1 MLTSRADRR
10 RREGSAMTSQTEY
23 STNKS
28 GEADEPP
35 VADAGG
41 INLVYLRG
49 VLASPP
55 GPSPS
60 ADTDT
65 MWALQ
70 VPAGAGKRGGD
81 RFDCRVANPEIVA
94 SCSDWAVG
102 AVVEVQG
109 SLRRRFFRAGG
120 ATVSKVEI
128 AVTSATLV
136 EAAPATVEP
145 PAPAPGRAD

>member
-1 MLTSRADRR
+1 
-10 RREGSAMTSQTEY
+10 MTSQTEY
-23 STNKS
+23 SNNTS

-65 MWALQ
+65 MWALH

-136 EAAPATVEP
+136 EAASAAVERP
-145 PAPAPGRAD
+145 TPAPGRAD